1 MRYAVPIVDNKVATH
16 FGHCSHFAFFD
27 VDETRN
33 VIIRKEIVAS
43 PGHQPGLLPAWL
55 AEEGISV
62 VIASGMGSRA
72 QSLFRE
78 NRIEVVINAL
88 EDDPEKAVWDY
99 IKGTLAVGE
108 DICDH

>member
-1 MRYAVPIVDNKVATH
+1 MRYAVPISDNKVATH

-33 VIIRKEIVAS
+33 AIITKEVIAS

-72 QSLFRE
+72 QSLFQE
-78 NRIEVVINAL
+78 NRIEIVINAL
-88 EDDPEKAVWDY
+88 EDDPEKAVLDH
-99 IKGTLAVGE
+99 IRGTLATG
-108 DICDH
+108 DNICDH